1 MKFTI
6 NNCNRFGQFKFALNN
21 DDRFSEHTHG
31 KEQAVILYAAI
42 ETQISL
48 SQNTYDNGDSKYYDE
63 DKKTVFCIL
72 TEDMAEEDF
81 GISKTVFKQRKKF
94 LKDAGLISYQKQK
107 VKRRGVATVFFITDF
122 TEWVKQNGLYVNGE
136 WHVIPSSENYFNPT
150 KLNSDEKIVKV
161 APRIEKKESVV
172 EPVEVEQEP
181 TEDIV
186 EQTTQD
192 FSTYDNI
199 PDFGE
204 SVKAEVTTERPFIP
218 PPQPKI
224 IQVKIAKR
232 KSRIS

>member
-6 NNCNRFGQFKFALNN
+6 NNCNRFGQFKFALHN

-48 SQNTYDNGDSKYYDE
+48 SQSTYDNGDSTYYDE
-63 DKKTVFCIL
+63 EKKEIFCIL
-72 TEDMAEEDF
+72 TEDMADEDF
-81 GISKTVFKQRKKF
+81 GITKTVFKQRKKF

-136 WHVIPSSENYFNPT
+136 WHVTPSSENYFNPN
-150 KLNSDEKIVKV
+150 KHNSDEKIVKV
-161 APRIEKKESVV
+161 APKIKKQQESVV
-172 EPVEVEQEP
+172 ESVEVEQEP

-186 EQTTQD
+186 EKTTED
-192 FSTYDNI
+192 FTNGV
-199 PDFGE
+199 PDFNE
-204 SVKAEVTTERPFIP
+204 SVKTEVATERPFIEP
-218 PPQPKI
+218 PKPKI
-224 IQVKIAKR
+224 IQVVVPKR